1 MVEASNSQFRF
12 RFAPNS
18 LGSSGLGARRGT
30 NSLMGNHDRGL
41 LSYLIPSSNSRVSGV
56 SHMYKRSYADLQ
68 CRGIYDAS
76 IFARLERVCE
86 DCYNLYKDDEILGL
100 CRYVQLVRLLQYK
113 IKKKSV
119 CIFKY
124 QLRIYYYILQNWLFW
139 LGNVQRMFTIVT
151 SESGVWSIPWTRGNH
166 WKEMMTAIL
175 HQKWLYISS

>member
-12 RFAPNS
+12 RFAPTS

-41 LSYLIPSSNSRVSGV
+41 LSYLIPSSDFRPGV

-86 DCYNLYKDDEILGL
+86 DCYNIHTDDEILGI
-100 CRYVQLVRLLQYK
+100 CRYVQLLRLLHYK
-113 IKKKSV
+113 IK
-119 CIFKY
+119 
-124 QLRIYYYILQNWLFW
+124 
-139 LGNVQRMFTIVT
+139 
-151 SESGVWSIPWTRGNH
+151 
-166 WKEMMTAIL
+166 MTA
-175 HQKWLYISS
+175 

>member
-12 RFAPNS
+12 RFAPTS

-41 LSYLIPSSNSRVSGV
+41 LSYLIPSSDFRPGV

-100 CRYVQLVRLLQYK
+100 CRYVTSYYCLKKFYDRKLNTISLTKLTLQ
-113 IKKKSV
+113 
-119 CIFKY
+119 
-124 QLRIYYYILQNWLFW
+124 
-139 LGNVQRMFTIVT
+139 
-151 SESGVWSIPWTRGNH
+151 
-166 WKEMMTAIL
+166 
-175 HQKWLYISS
+175 

>member
-12 RFAPNS
+12 RFAPTS
-18 LGSSGLGARRGT
+18 FGSSGLQGARRGT

-113 IKKKSV
+113 IKKIKM
-119 CIFKY
+119 CMH
-124 QLRIYYYILQNWLFW
+124 LQA
-139 LGNVQRMFTIVT
+139 G
-151 SESGVWSIPWTRGNH
+151 
-166 WKEMMTAIL
+166 A
-175 HQKWLYISS
+175 

>member
-1 MVEASNSQFRF
+1 MPRRKSKIAKRPRISKVYHCLLAILYLLAIHIPSQPSNEMVEASNSQFRF
-12 RFAPNS
+12 RFAPTS

-41 LSYLIPSSNSRVSGV
+41 LSYLIPSSNSRPGV

-100 CRYVQLVRLLQYK
+100 CRTDCFGSETFRECLQSLLLNQESDQYLELVE
-113 IKKKSV
+113 IIGKK
-119 CIFKY
+119 
-124 QLRIYYYILQNWLFW
+124 
-139 LGNVQRMFTIVT
+139 
-151 SESGVWSIPWTRGNH
+151 
-166 WKEMMTAIL
+166 
-175 HQKWLYISS
+175 